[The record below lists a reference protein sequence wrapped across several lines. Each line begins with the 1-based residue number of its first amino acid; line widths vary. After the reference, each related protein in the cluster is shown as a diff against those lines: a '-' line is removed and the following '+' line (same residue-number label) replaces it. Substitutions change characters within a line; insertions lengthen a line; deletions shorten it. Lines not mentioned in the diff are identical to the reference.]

1 MGTST
6 STILSVVCL
15 WSVYLSIMRINSAG
29 QSGHCTRIWNRQ
41 ELPFRVYRM
50 HMHIIMVYIYPHAC
64 HVHAYEGG
72 AASWPAVD
80 H

>member
-50 HMHIIMVYIYPHAC
+50 HIIMVYIYPHAC